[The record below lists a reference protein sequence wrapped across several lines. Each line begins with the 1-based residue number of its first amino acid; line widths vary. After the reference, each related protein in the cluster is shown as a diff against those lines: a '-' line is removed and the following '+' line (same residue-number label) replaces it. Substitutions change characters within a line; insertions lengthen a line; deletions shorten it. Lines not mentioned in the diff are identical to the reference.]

1 MEVVALEVPDV
12 LLVKPKVFGDHR
24 GYFLETFHEE
34 RYRAHGIPAATDG
47 RDVRFVQDNVSRSA
61 KGILRG
67 LHLQH
72 PFAQGKLVQ
81 CTEGAVFDVAV
92 DVRVGSPHFGRWV
105 GAELSAENHHQLW
118 IPPGFAHGFVVL
130 TDDAT
135 FAYKCTEL
143 YHPETEISV
152 LWNDPEIGIQWPFEG
167 EPRLSAKDAG
177 ASVLSGIDP
186 SRLPRFVA

>member
-1 MEVVALEVPDV
+1 MEVVALDVPDV
-12 LLVKPKVFGDHR
+12 LLIRPKVFGDHR

-34 RYRAHGIPAATDG
+34 RYRSHGIPARGESA
-47 RDVRFVQDNVSRSA
+47 RFVQDNVSRSA

-72 PFAQGKLVQ
+72 PYAQGKLVQ

-92 DVRVGSPHFGRWV
+92 DVRVGSPTFGRWV

-130 TDDAT
+130 SDDAT

-152 LWNDPEIGIQWPFEG
+152 LWNDPEIGVKWPFEG
-167 EPRLSAKDAG
+167 EPKLSAKDAG
-177 ASVLSGIDP
+177 AARLSAIDP
-186 SRLPRFVA
+186 ARLPKYTV